1 MNKTMLFI
9 VNPMAGKGQIKT
21 KILNILDIFTKQG
34 YDITVRIT
42 QSRDDAMITAMSRS
56 GKYDL
61 LVCSGG
67 DGTLSEVINGV
78 MKADGCRP
86 MIAYIPAGTTNDF
99 ASTLGIPSADPIAAA
114 RLAVRG
120 NAIDCDVGCFNGK
133 YFIYSA
139 AFGAFSDV
147 PYITSQKSKNVLG
160 RAAYFLQGVERLSS
174 LRPYTLKIKCDKRE
188 LDGDFI
194 FGLISNS
201 DSIGGFKS
209 LFGMGAELSDGL
221 FEVVLVK
228 MPRTLIELNAIVIA
242 ILSREM
248 NAPGLFAFKC
258 SKVEI
263 QANEPLAWTLD
274 GEFGGAPEKAVI
286 NVVNKAIRYVANRKS
301 Q

>member
-9 VNPMAGKGQIKT
+9 VNPTAGKGQIKS
-21 KILNILDIFTKQG
+21 KLMNILDIFTKHG

-42 QSRDDAMITAMSRS
+42 QNREDAMITAMNRS

-78 MKADGCRP
+78 MKSGGSMP
-86 MIAYIPAGTTNDF
+86 TIAYIPAGTTNDF
-99 ASTLGIPSADPIAAA
+99 AKTLGIPAADPVAAA

-120 NAIDCDVGCFNGK
+120 NAIDCDIGCFNGK

-147 PYITSQKSKNVLG
+147 PYITSQKSKNILG
-160 RAAYFLQGVERLSS
+160 RAAYLLQGVERLSS
-174 LRPYTLKIKCDKRE
+174 LRSYPLKVKCDNRE
-188 LDGDFI
+188 LEGDFI
-194 FGLISNS
+194 FGLVSNS
-201 DSIGGFKS
+201 DSVGGFKGH
-209 LFGMGAELSDGL
+209 FGMEAELSDGL
-221 FEVVLVK
+221 FEVILVK

-248 NAPGLFAFKC
+248 NAPGLFSFKC

-263 QANEPLAWTLD
+263 VGNEPLAWTLD
-274 GEFGGAPEKAVI
+274 GEFGGAPVKSDIKIINNAV
-286 NVVNKAIRYVANRKS
+286 KYVANRKT